1 MASPSPSN
9 TDVENVPP
17 SKEEMVKDGADPY
30 LVHWE
35 ENEQAN
41 PKNWS
46 TVYKCFITFQ
56 LGMVALAASL
66 GSSIIS
72 PAEAAIGKYTGVGRE
87 VSVLC
92 VSLYM

>member
-1 MASPSPSN
+1 
-9 TDVENVPP
+9 
-17 SKEEMVKDGADPY
+17 MVKDGADPY

-46 TVYKCFITFQ
+46 TLYKCFITFQ